1 MSTFARMAA
10 TLQTLSLAAMEEASR
25 RGLREADLDD
35 LLLAL
40 VINDQSAGR
49 ALRSL
54 GITLDVARAAVA
66 AQHASEL
73 ASLGITIEVPTPGRI
88 VFHETRGYA
97 WSTRTEALLM
107 KAAEKKSAGDADAV
121 LRTLVNEPSGHIID
135 LLMRLNT
142 SPNAVLDA
150 LDAARGAPA
159 QSNAPTA
166 STASPASTA
175 SEMSQKRPSG
185 AISRSTEAF
194 VPAPALDVWTVLTD
208 PAQIPTWEPGTAT
221 VDRADREATVGTTW
235 TAHAL
240 MTAPDGKA
248 IRVPPAF
255 RRRSVQLIDMQAR
268 SCVAWRFTHPDTQRS
283 RATATEF
290 RLEEAIGGTHVT
302 ITTTWFA
309 YRGWRRVNDI
319 FLRPFLPLLI
329 WMTNWQIGSRL
340 SRAFSA

>member
-1 MSTFARMAA
+1 VSQFTRMAA

-35 LLLAL
+35 LFLAL
-40 VINDQSAGR
+40 VINNQSAGR

-54 GITLDVARAAVA
+54 GITLDDARAAVA

-73 ASLGITIEVPTPGRI
+73 ATLGITLEVPIPGRI

-107 KAAEKKSAGDADAV
+107 KAAEKKSAEDADAV

-135 LLMRLNT
+135 LLARLNT

-150 LDAARGAPA
+150 LDTARDAPA
-159 QSNAPTA
+159 QSNAPA
-166 STASPASTA
+166 ASTA
-175 SEMSQKRPSG
+175 SEMPQNQPRG

-194 VPAPALDVWTVLTD
+194 VPARALDVWTVLTD

-248 IRVPPAF
+248 LRVPPAF

-268 SCVAWRFTHPDTQRS
+268 SRVAWRFTHPDTQRS

-290 RLEEAIGGTHVT
+290 RLEEATGGTQVT

-309 YRGWRRVNDI
+309 YRGWRRANGI
-319 FLRPFLPLLI
+319 ILRPIVPLLI